1 MAQALMKPERLT
13 VEEYLGGEVASD
25 VRNEYIDGE
34 IYPLADDGE
43 RYGGVAL
50 ALASALNAR
59 LKKPFEVFISDMKLR
74 LRIDRVE
81 MFYYPD
87 VMVTQPPADRLVG
100 WRETP
105 TLIAEVSTKETRRV
119 DFGEKLSAY
128 ASIDT
133 LQEYVILARDEPRVT
148 LFRRAAGWRPEHLD
162 GRDTLMLKSVGMTLS
177 VSKIYR
183 NTTSSTD

>member
-1 MAQALMKPERLT
+1 MGADA
-13 VEEYLGGEVASD
+13 
-25 VRNEYIDGE
+25 
-34 IYPLADDGE
+34 ADDE
-43 RYGGVAL
+43 EFRF
-50 ALASALNAR
+50 LNAG
-59 LKKPFEVFISDMKLR
+59 FVF
-74 LRIDRVE
+74 LRITQ
-81 MFYYPD
+81 FGD
-87 VMVTQPPADRLVG
+87 VHFA
-100 WRETP
+100 
-105 TLIAEVSTKETRRV
+105 RRV